1 LRLGAREEDTPVDL
15 VLFVGQ
21 FDGNEFTVP
30 PRRPGD
36 APTVVMPIRGRGE

>member
-21 FDGNEFTVP
+21 FDGNELTVP